1 MSKAFSGLALL
12 LLVSSGAIAGVREGV
27 DAWSRGD
34 YAGAIAQWRGP
45 AMNGDA
51 DAQFNLGQA
60 YKLGRGVPADL
71 KTAEQWYRRA
81 AQQGHIQ
88 AEDNLGL
95 ILFQN
100 GDRQGAM
107 PFIEKSA
114 SRGDPRAQYVL
125 GTALFNGD
133 LVKKDW
139 IRAYALMTR
148 ASAGGLAPASA
159 SLAQM
164 DRFIPADQ
172 RQRGLVLARELEAQ
186 AQRPTALPASRTTA
200 DAPAPAPARK
210 EPAPAPA
217 LASAR
222 PQATPPARPSAPP
235 PKTAAAS
242 AARDGRWRI
251 QLGAF
256 ADAAKAGGLWPAVQR
271 RVPALS
277 GLSSYQVKAGGVT
290 RLQAGPLADKAEADR
305 VCSAV
310 KAAGQPCLP
319 VAP

>member
-1 MSKAFSGLALL
+1 MSKTFSSLALL

-71 KTAEQWYRRA
+71 RTAEQWYRRA

-210 EPAPAPA
+210 ESAPA

-222 PQATPPARPSAPP
+222 PQATTPARPSAPP
-235 PKTAAAS
+235 PKAAAAS

-256 ADAAKAGGLWPAVQR
+256 ADAAKAGALWPAVQR

-277 GLSSYQVKAGGVT
+277 GLSSYQVRAGAVT

-305 VCSAV
+305 VCRAV